1 MSDLKLSIPHKLSAE
16 EALARIKNL
25 LNDLK
30 NDHQDMV
37 EQVNE
42 DWNGNAGRFSFSVKG
57 FSLSGSIAV
66 SDSAVDIDAKLPF
79 AVSLF
84 KGKISQVITDKA
96 KQLLA

>member
-37 EQVNE
+37 EEVNE
-42 DWNGNAGRFSFSVKG
+42 DWNGNAGKFSFSVKG

-66 SDSAVDIDAKLPF
+66 SDSTVDIDAALPF